1 VAGIVEDAAQSAGW
15 IATALNSSG
24 YSADFSAN
32 SMAEVDRFFDE
43 HAKNGVPRKGGLL
56 ATDRG
61 PRLFAAGA
69 YVGEVLR
76 RALGGEWQP
85 VHSQCGD
92 CGKERFTLRV
102 DAEEGCAQRT
112 CTSCGSWTLMLDS
125 KDTVDDAAL
134 GDVWCAC
141 GKDVFEVGV
150 GYSPRDDGN
159 VRWVYLG
166 IRCVADDV
174 LGSCADWSIDYTP
187 SEHLYDTA

>member
-1 VAGIVEDAAQSAGW
+1 MAGIVEDAAQSAGW

-32 SMAEVDRFFDE
+32 SLAEVDRFFDE

-85 VHSQCGD
+85 DSSDPDSEIGLSLVLSNGTTVWPVQ
-92 CGKERFTLRV
+92 RV
-102 DAEEGCAQRT
+102 MKRYANGREDSIAAYGA
-112 CTSCGSWTLMLDS
+112 GLGLD
-125 KDTVDDAAL
+125 VP
-134 GDVWCAC
+134 
-141 GKDVFEVGV
+141 VFSDPPKRGFW
-150 GYSPRDDGN
+150 R
-159 VRWVYLG
+159 RA
-166 IRCVADDV
+166 R
-174 LGSCADWSIDYTP
+174 
-187 SEHLYDTA
+187 